1 MSTDEKLDIVL
12 LKLEKIDNVIES
24 FTVKFEQID
33 RRFEQIDKRFEQIDK
48 HFEQIDKHLEQIDER
63 LDILSTDMED
73 IKSRVTRLEILC
85 ENEIPKKIQFVA
97 EGHSIL
103 FRKLDDLTEHVMKLE
118 YDGVRLDLLKTR
130 VGRLERC
137 VVE

>member
-1 MSTDEKLDIVL
+1 MSTDEKIDIVL

-24 FTVKFEQID
+24 FIVKFG
-33 RRFEQIDKRFEQIDK
+33 QIDKR
-48 HFEQIDKHLEQIDER
+48 FEQIDKHLEQIDER

-73 IKSRVTRLEILC
+73 IKNRVTRLEILC

-97 EGHSIL
+97 EGENIL
-103 FRKLDDLTEHVMKLE
+103 FRQLDGITKQLIEHK
-118 YDGVRLDLLKTR
+118 YGGVRLDLLKTR

>member
-1 MSTDEKLDIVL
+1 MSTDEKIDIVL

-24 FTVKFEQID
+24 FIVKFG
-33 RRFEQIDKRFEQIDK
+33 QIDKRFEQIDK
-48 HFEQIDKHLEQIDER
+48 RFEQIDKHLEQIDER

-73 IKSRVTRLEILC
+73 IKNRVTRLEIIC

-97 EGHSIL
+97 EGENIL
-103 FRKLDDLTEHVMKLE
+103 FRQLDEITKQLIEHK
-118 YDGVRLDLLKTR
+118 YGGVRLDLLKTR